1 MILSGEN
8 FGKWLFYDEYAGV
21 IRPFACQ
28 VPDCS
33 SAVEK
38 ELVQLLDRPGYSD
51 NDTSDYYLFGSVKS
65 TLSFYDAEGECQR
78 LGGHLPSISNAY
90 ENARVQ
96 NAAAKLFGT
105 DNSIILGYY
114 TPDDEF
120 SWTDGN
126 PSAYANWASGQLFGT
141 DNSIILGYYT
151 SDDEFSWT
159 DGNPSAYTNWAS
171 GQPER
176 DIPQPVAWMN
186 LQSGFWDATYYGSMG
201 FFMCAL
207 PAHRQ

>member
-28 VPDCS
+28 VPDCL

-38 ELVQLLDRPGYSD
+38 ELVQLLDRTSYSD

-65 TLSFYDAEGECQR
+65 SLSFYDAEGECQR

-126 PSAYANWASGQLFGT
+126 PSAY
-141 DNSIILGYYT
+141 
-151 SDDEFSWT
+151 
-159 DGNPSAYTNWAS
+159 TNWAA

-207 PAHRQ
+207 PAHRQSCDYLL